1 MRIGFLLLSADPL
14 HVGHIALATKCLN
27 ESLVDKAYITPCV
40 QNPWKD
46 MPKATFKERCD
57 MINTICQFIDNCE
70 LEDCEKDLF
79 PPYYSCNT
87 LDLLYKKYD
96 GEHNELF
103 IIGGADTVESLP
115 SWLNYVTMIKGRF
128 AVIAFTREG
137 QAPKTNEVPY
147 TLVESDFPDLSS
159 TMIRRLIS
167 EGKNPFPYI
176 PECILDVCLKIYGDV
191 QQTTEFYI

>member
-27 ESLVDKAYITPCV
+27 EELLDKVFITPCV
-40 QNPWKD
+40 CNPWKD
-46 MPKATFKERCD
+46 MPKATFEERCE
-57 MINTICQFIDNCE
+57 MIRSVCKYIDNCE

-87 LDLLYKKYD
+87 LDLLYKKYE
-96 GEHNELF
+96 GEKNEMF

-115 SWLNYVTMIKGRF
+115 SWRAYDTMIKGRF
-128 AVIAFTREG
+128 AVIAFTRERK
-137 QAPKTNEVPY
+137 APETNEVPY

-159 TMIRRLIS
+159 TMIRWLIS

-176 PECILDVCLKIYGDV
+176 PECILDNCLRIYGDV
-191 QQTTEFYI
+191 KRATEFYV